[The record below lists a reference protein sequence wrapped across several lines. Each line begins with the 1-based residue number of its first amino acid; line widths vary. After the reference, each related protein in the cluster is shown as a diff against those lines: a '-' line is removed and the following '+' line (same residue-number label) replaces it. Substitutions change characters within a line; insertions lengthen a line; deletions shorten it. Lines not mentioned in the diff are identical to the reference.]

1 MPATSKKQQA
11 VMAIAEHNPK
21 KLYKKNR
28 GVLKMGKKKLHD
40 FSSTPTRTLPE
51 RAEVKG
57 YQEGGVIHPANLERP
72 PITPPIPQKGFL
84 NSNYGGG
91 GRAATIFG
99 PHSSRGSQKVMSLP
113 DISRHIPKDW
123 AKGPNMTPMVKTATR
138 GLSAVLPG
146 TAGALASDMVF
157 PESAGL
163 TPKEESEAIKAKGY
177 RGFRKGGRV

>member
-1 MPATSKKQQA
+1 MGVAL
-11 VMAIAEHNPK
+11 HNPK
-21 KLYKKNR
+21 KLYKKNK

-40 FSSTPTRTLPE
+40 FASTPTSTLPE

-72 PITPPIPQKGFL
+72 PITP
-84 NSNYGGG
+84 
-91 GRAATIFG
+91 R
-99 PHSSRGSQKVMSLP
+99 PHSSRGAQKVMSLP
-113 DISRHIPKDW
+113 DITRHIPKDW

-177 RGFRKGGRV
+177 KGFRKGGRVKK